1 MRGDVEKKGRG
12 LTAGWQMRTFELNE
26 STAELASKD
35 PKKGDDEMK
44 AVGRVLGARTASAVG
59 VRKHCFAIEFAAGGR
74 PPLQC
79 SVQTAEERTQWLE
92 ALQRAGGNA
101 SATADHHRAAAPAPL
116 APHSQQQLA
125 SFGPKK
131 SSMALLAGRKSSG
144 AALRDQAAPDDA
156 TLGAGLDRARDMKDK
171 MQAIVDRFGS
181 ALEMLEA
188 VLAAGSKL
196 PVFGS
201 VCEFLRKCAGLLG
214 TMKDVSQDVLDFAE
228 MLIEAAEHL
237 RHIAGIAHRLEDA
250 AATQLNRLLEAVRDL
265 VANGS
270 EALSKFGQRGWFM
283 AMIKAAGSLKTL
295 GKLAEKMKDKFQQ
308 IHTTIM
314 TAQLR
319 LSLDERDR
327 LKLEMT
333 QKPFAAEQAVAR
345 QVQAILAQQGGDAGV
360 PADVAK
366 ATDSLAEDERAL
378 QAIKAEAG
386 LSEEIFR
393 SEMELLHEGLG
404 AIAEQQ
410 QHIASGVDQILNKKK
425 SVQTKEDALEHNRI
439 DPAAVQRSGQVIGK
453 GAHGEVTKVSVLV
466 VVVFFVLLLLLL
478 LLLALCG
485 LCN

>member
-59 VRKHCFAIEFAAGGR
+59 VRKHCFAIEFAAGER

-101 SATADHHRAAAPAPL
+101 SATADHH
-116 APHSQQQLA
+116 QL
-125 SFGPKK
+125 
-131 SSMALLAGRKSSG
+131 RH
-144 AALRDQAAPDDA
+144 QAVPDDV

-237 RHIAGIAHRLEDA
+237 RHIAGIAHRLEDII
-250 AATQLNRLLEAVRDL
+250 V
-265 VANGS
+265 
-270 EALSKFGQRGWFM
+270 
-283 AMIKAAGSLKTL
+283 
-295 GKLAEKMKDKFQQ
+295 
-308 IHTTIM
+308 
-314 TAQLR
+314 LR
-319 LSLDERDR
+319 TERR
-327 LKLEMT
+327 KR
-333 QKPFAAEQAVAR
+333 P
-345 QVQAILAQQGGDAGV
+345 
-360 PADVAK
+360 
-366 ATDSLAEDERAL
+366 
-378 QAIKAEAG
+378 
-386 LSEEIFR
+386 
-393 SEMELLHEGLG
+393 H
-404 AIAEQQ
+404 
-410 QHIASGVDQILNKKK
+410 
-425 SVQTKEDALEHNRI
+425 SV
-439 DPAAVQRSGQVIGK
+439 
-453 GAHGEVTKVSVLV
+453 
-466 VVVFFVLLLLLL
+466 
-478 LLLALCG
+478 
-485 LCN
+485 